1 VSEEHSESRTVEREG
16 ASKRTAVADQFRL
29 ENRAFHSPHRIHDRW
44 APDSRRLRW
53 GSSAVSSSAACSG
66 GFFGTFAFFLFVPF
80 VPFLFRG
87 SSGTDAPATER
98 IAECPQCGFRTT
110 DESYDFCPR
119 DGTRLELQD

>member
-1 VSEEHSESRTVEREG
+1 MGSRL
-16 ASKRTAVADQFRL
+16 ATAAVG
-29 ENRAFHSPHRIHDRW
+29 IV
-44 APDSRRLRW
+44 
-53 GSSAVSSSAACSG
+53 GSLLLSALLWW
-66 GFFGTFAFFLFVPF
+66 FFGTFAFFLFVPF